1 MNFSRN
7 SSHIDN
13 SSITPVGQSDFG
25 LSARAHND
33 DVAYRITRNLLL
45 LCKLWPLVLG
55 IKLAGLFFYNLAMP
69 GGPATLSAFAIIL
82 IAITLS
88 VDLCIWAAARITW
101 FTEGPQRRLFAVIL
115 IASSLSAISFAGAVI
130 FAMNGADPSLIAAY
144 CVAYQCLLTLIVAII
159 ASNQRMIVLSFSSGM
174 AVSLFPLLPLATFGA
189 ILSIFLVASL
199 YATRQHIRHDHL
211 EYLRIGTMRRD
222 EERAKLLLSE
232 YENASLGWFW
242 ETDQHGK
249 IVYISETI
257 RKYAL
262 DTFDDLMKRP
272 LTQLIAPYEADSISP
287 SGERTLG
294 FHLSSRSAF
303 KEISVRSVIFREE
316 RWWSLSGNPIFS
328 SRGEFL
334 GFRGSGTDLTAMRQ
348 SEEKV
353 RQLAQ
358 FDSLT
363 GLSNRPQMLGILE
376 KTLVNQ
382 TGSTRPTAL
391 FLLDLDRFK
400 SVNDTLGHPAGDALL
415 KQVSKRLLGVIGSKG
430 QAGRQGGDE
439 FTVVFPGTH
448 DPETLVSIAEKV
460 ISSVSRAYMI
470 DGVRVT
476 ISVSIGIAIAPEHGT
491 TSESLIRNADLALY
505 AAKEAGRG
513 VHRFY
518 DKSMHTN
525 AEDRRSL
532 EMDLRQAL
540 AEDQLH
546 LVYQPQVSTVDEE
559 ISGYEALVRWEHP
572 IRGSISPSI
581 FIPIAEEAGLISH
594 IGEWVLRTA
603 CLEVSKWP
611 QNIKIAVN
619 VSPTQFANPGFPA
632 IVVNALSASRLAANR
647 LELEITESVFLIEDE
662 DTDKMF
668 SRLKSIGVRLSLD
681 DFGTGYSSLS
691 YLKKAPF
698 DKIKIDQSFVRG
710 AAIPDTRNAAI
721 IKSIVSLAE
730 ALNMETIAEGA
741 ETHDELELIKS
752 LGCSHI
758 QGYIYSKP
766 LVADEA
772 AALLNNGTGVLAP
785 SGMTKSRLPRR
796 KMLRSI
802 VVIHGEHR
810 YDVQIRNMGPRG
822 AMLVGLWHVPE
833 GTELIVELSPQH
845 RVKAVA
851 RWSHDDRT
859 GVKFAFDVDINNLLQ
874 AGGGDR
880 QDFGGSY
887 KVVSN

>member
-1 MNFSRN
+1 MISPRDISN
-7 SSHIDN
+7 IGK
-13 SSITPVGQSDFG
+13 SSIEPFDWSNFG
-25 LSARAHND
+25 LSDRSHNGDMADRIGRDLRA
-33 DVAYRITRNLLL
+33 
-45 LCKLWPLVLG
+45 LCSSWPLVLG
-55 IKLAGLFFYNLAMP
+55 IKLAGILFYILAAP
-69 GGPATLSAFAIIL
+69 AGPLSIGTTTVALA
-82 IAITLS
+82 ALS
-88 VDLCIWAAARITW
+88 ISTDLCIWAVAKRGWFANRQSRWQLVLIMLAASI
-101 FTEGPQRRLFAVIL
+101 
-115 IASSLSAISFAGAVI
+115 SAISFAGASMS
-130 FAMNGADPSLIAAY
+130 AMNVADSPLLAAY
-144 CVAYQCLLTLIVAII
+144 CVIYQCLITLIMAII
-159 ASNQRMIVLSFSSGM
+159 AGKQRAILLSFSTGV
-174 AVSLFPLLPLATFGA
+174 AVALYPLLPLATFSA
-189 ILSIFLVASL
+189 ALLIFLAASF
-199 YATRQHIRHDHL
+199 YATLQQNRHDHH
-211 EYLRIGTMRRD
+211 EYLRVESTRRD

-242 ETDQHGK
+242 ETDRHGK
-249 IVYISETI
+249 IVYISDTI
-257 RKYAL
+257 GKYAL
-262 DTFDDLMKRP
+262 DTFDDLMNLP
-272 LTQLIAPYEADSISP
+272 LTQLVAPYEEDSISP

-328 SRGEFL
+328 SRGDFL

-376 KTLVNQ
+376 KTLVSQ

-415 KQVSKRLLGVIGSKG
+415 KQVSKRLLGVIGSTG

-439 FTVVFPGTH
+439 FTVVFPGIH

-460 ISSVSRAYMI
+460 ISSVSRPYMI

-476 ISVSIGIAIAPEHGT
+476 IGVSIGIAFAPEHGT

-513 VHRFY
+513 IHRFY
-518 DKSMHTN
+518 DKSMHAN

-540 AEDQLH
+540 AENQLH
-546 LVYQPQVSTVDEE
+546 LVYQPQVSTMDEE

-572 IRGSISPSI
+572 VRGSISPSI

-603 CLEVSKWP
+603 CSEVSKWP

-632 IVVNALSASRLAANR
+632 IVVNALSASRLSANR
-647 LELEITESVFLIEDE
+647 LELEITESVFLIEGDE
-662 DTDKMF
+662 TDKMF
-668 SRLKSIGVRLSLD
+668 SRLKAIGVRLSLD

-710 AAIPDTRNAAI
+710 AAMPDTRNAAI

-766 LVADEA
+766 LKAEEA
-772 AALLNNGTGVLAP
+772 AALLRNSTGMLTPCGV
-785 SGMTKSRLPRR
+785 TKSRLPRR
-796 KMLRSI
+796 RMLRSI
-802 VVIHGEHR
+802 VVIHEQHR
-810 YDVQIRNMGPRG
+810 YEVQIRNMGSRG

-833 GTELIVELSPQH
+833 GTELVIELSPRH
-845 RVKAVA
+845 KIRAVA

-859 GVKFAFDVDINNLLQ
+859 GVHFANDIDLDNLVQGKGLEKQ
-874 AGGGDR
+874 RKISSSKAA
-880 QDFGGSY
+880 
-887 KVVSN
+887 